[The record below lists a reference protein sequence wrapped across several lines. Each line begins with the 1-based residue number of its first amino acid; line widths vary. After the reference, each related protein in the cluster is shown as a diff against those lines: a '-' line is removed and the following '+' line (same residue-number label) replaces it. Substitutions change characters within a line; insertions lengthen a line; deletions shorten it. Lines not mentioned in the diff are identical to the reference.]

1 MKPRFETDDGR
12 RVPLANVLLKAAT
25 ATSGWARAPRMEQ
38 RWGRILERWL
48 RLDIDVQ
55 GLGAV
60 SDRPYVVVSLHEGF
74 ADSLAMLRLPI
85 SMTFLVRD
93 ELFDWPGLGPYLLRA
108 GHIPVG
114 RRPSAGAMRD
124 LVRRSQATVADGG
137 SLAVFAQ
144 GTILGI
150 EAAFQPGAAWLAR
163 RLRIPVLPVVITGS
177 HRVWEHPFSD
187 VLRFGQ
193 AMSMRVL
200 DPVEVDGPEAFREL
214 ERGMK
219 AVAREPGMA
228 PVRRFDPERDG
239 WWDEYPYAIDPDFAD
254 LAAAHSA
261 RRSR

>member
-1 MKPRFETDDGR
+1 M
-12 RVPLANVLLKAAT
+12 LANALLTAAT
-25 ATSGWARAPRMEQ
+25 ATSGWSRGRTMER

-55 GLGAV
+55 GLDAV

-74 ADSLAMLRLPI
+74 ADSLALLRLPV

-93 ELFDWPGLGPYLLRA
+93 ELLDWPGLGSYLRRA
-108 GHIPVG
+108 GHIPVA

-124 LVRRSQATVADGG
+124 LARRARSAVAEGR
-137 SLAVFAQ
+137 SLGVFAQ

-150 EAAFQPGAAWLAR
+150 ETAFQPGAAWLAR
-163 RLRIPVLPVVITGS
+163 HLEVPVLPVVITGS

-200 DPVEVDGPEAFREL
+200 APVEVDGPDAFRRL
-214 ERGMK
+214 ERDMK
-219 AVAREPGMA
+219 AVACEPGMA

-239 WWDEYPYAIDPDFAD
+239 WWDEYPYAIDPDFPD
-254 LAAAHSA
+254 LVAAHST
-261 RRSR
+261 RHGR